1 MVTLDL
7 KEVDRHYEEGLLLL
21 TKHSKNRVL
30 LQNLSKKKNAAKLKY
45 ELEKVLKAMPKA
57 EAPKAPQQSNFKPP
71 KPPKPPKSAKSEKVA
86 PIRRVPRDENL
97 ETKKIIRDGNVIDV
111 DQLPGDIRKLWDQ
124 NRDAYKQM
132 RALHEKSKLM
142 DNASVEDR
150 GVLTGQLADLD
161 DLVRDNWAVIDAWD
175 PDENRNEKNGQSNEK
190 IDHKR
195 INANRKFISTNLK
208 KLQAGINEK
217 KAEII
222 IDNLKIRV
230 GELKDAGEEMD
241 QKTLDELSKFGI

>member
-45 ELEKVLKAMPKA
+45 ELEKVLKALPKD
-57 EAPKAPQQSNFKPP
+57 EAPKAPKESNSKPP
-71 KPPKPPKSAKSEKVA
+71 KPPKAVKPKKTVVIKNLPAA
-86 PIRRVPRDENL
+86 ENL
-97 ETKKIIRDGNVIDV
+97 ETKKIIRNGNVIDV

-142 DNASVEDR
+142 DNSSVEDR
-150 GVLTGQLADLD
+150 GVLTSQLADLD

-175 PDENRNEKNGQSNEK
+175 PDENRNEKNGQKGEK

-208 KLQAGINEK
+208 KLQAGITEK

-230 GELKDAGEEMD
+230 SELKDAGEEMD
-241 QKTLDELSKFGI
+241 QKTIDELSKFGI